1 MAGAGVAAGGLAA
14 AALVWGGYQTTQPVL
29 AVAVVLSLAVGWSF
43 IFVGLAA
50 ASTRPDSQIGALMIG
65 TGFAALARDVG
76 AIDSHLGFA
85 LGRGVEDIAICM
97 VGHLLISFPSGRL
110 QGRTQKAFVG
120 FIYFLSAPLD
130 LIIYYLLSDQAACY
144 ACRRNLGIVHYATG
158 SPTPVDWLL
167 MPTVALVCAV
177 VLWMMFRRWRRA
189 SPPLRRSLGPA
200 LAGGGLFI
208 SAIAAQRIGVLLAP
222 PTPVRVVLAW
232 SSEVALV
239 CFPIGLLV
247 GLIRSRLDRSAVADL
262 TVALT
267 GSPGPDLLR
276 SALASAVHDPSLQV
290 GYWLPEQRQYVDGS
304 GLPVT
309 SVERSGRTT
318 TVLERDGRP
327 VAALFYD
334 TVVAEE
340 GSLIRA
346 VAAAAGLAIENE
358 RLHAEARAQL
368 IEVRASRARIVEA
381 SLTERRRVERDLHDG
396 AQQRLLGVL
405 LGLRLVRS
413 QLDSGDYTAAGTTV
427 DDARHELSTGLQ
439 EIRELAHGIHPAVL
453 TDAGL
458 PAALRSLAE
467 RAAVPVT
474 ITAVPTQRLPSA
486 VEQTAYY
493 VVAESVVNTVKH
505 AHAAAVSVC
514 IRLDAGRLRVEIRD
528 DGVGGA
534 QPSQG
539 SGLRGLSDR
548 VAALDGNLSVR
559 STPGGGTTVI
569 AELPCV

>member
-1 MAGAGVAAGGLAA
+1 M
-14 AALVWGGYQTTQPVL
+14 
-29 AVAVVLSLAVGWSF
+29 
-43 IFVGLAA
+43 
-50 ASTRPDSQIGALMIG
+50 
-65 TGFAALARDVG
+65 
-76 AIDSHLGFA
+76 
-85 LGRGVEDIAICM
+85 
-97 VGHLLISFPSGRL
+97 
-110 QGRTQKAFVG
+110 
-120 FIYFLSAPLD
+120 
-130 LIIYYLLSDQAACY
+130 
-144 ACRRNLGIVHYATG
+144 
-158 SPTPVDWLL
+158 
-167 MPTVALVCAV
+167 
-177 VLWMMFRRWRRA
+177 
-189 SPPLRRSLGPA
+189 
-200 LAGGGLFI
+200 
-208 SAIAAQRIGVLLAP
+208 
-222 PTPVRVVLAW
+222 
-232 SSEVALV
+232 

-262 TVALT
+262 NVALT

-327 VAALFYD
+327 VAALFHD

-346 VAAAAGLAIENE
+346 VAAAAGLAIETNGCTP
-358 RLHAEARAQL
+358 RPAPSSSRCARPG
-368 IEVRASRARIVEA
+368 RGSSRPASPNVDAWNVICMTA
-381 SLTERRRVERDLHDG
+381 PNS
-396 AQQRLLGVL
+396 ACWGVL

-514 IRLDAGRLRVEIRD
+514 LRLNAGRLRVEIRD